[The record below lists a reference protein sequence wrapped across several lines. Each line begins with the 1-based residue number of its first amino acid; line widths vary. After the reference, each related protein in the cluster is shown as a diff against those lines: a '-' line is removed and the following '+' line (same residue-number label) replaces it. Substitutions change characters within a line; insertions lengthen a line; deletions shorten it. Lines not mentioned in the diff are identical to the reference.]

1 MIFCHLNSALLWFP
15 WISPL
20 FLVLFSALSYW
31 KALTKLDGFLLR
43 VKNPVFRS
51 AAEVWGCLTAGLLGG
66 QQRDRWEAAWGW
78 RQAMV
83 ARLESICA
91 FMFCPQLSVFLAL
104 TEVKAF
110 HMVLVVKKLPANPG
124 DAGDQVWSLGQED
137 PLEEGM
143 ATHFSI
149 HACLENP
156 MVSRAWWV
164 TDHRVAKSQT
174 QLKWL

>member
-1 MIFCHLNSALLWFP
+1 MIFCHLNSALLWFA

-43 VKNPVFRS
+43 VKNPVFWS
-51 AAEVWGCLTAGLLGG
+51 AAEVWGCLTAGLLWG

-110 HMVLVVKKLPANPG
+110 HIVLVVKKLPANPG
-124 DAGDQVWSLGQED
+124 DAGDPGLIPRSGRSPGGGHGNPFQYPCLPGKSHGQQSLVGYR
-137 PLEEGM
+137 P
-143 ATHFSI
+143 
-149 HACLENP
+149 
-156 MVSRAWWV
+156 
-164 TDHRVAKSQT
+164 
-174 QLKWL
+174 